1 MEWIL
6 SVAAVYMIVA
16 IFISWRGEVQLPEDI
31 EHRTLII
38 FISAILWPIGL
49 LIYFLSPEL
58 QEERRQKIEEAKA
71 AEEEHRR
78 REQEHKESKQK
89 AERDANVTKTF
100 VLLFLH
106 KQRQQ
111 LEKNLAEL
119 EEDDPGRALL
129 QESIDK
135 TDELMAKHQ
144 K

>member
-1 MEWIL
+1 MEWVL
-6 SVAAVYMIVA
+6 AVAAIYMIVA
-16 IFISWRGEVQLPEDI
+16 VFISWRCEVQLPEDV
-31 EHRTLII
+31 EHRTLIV

-58 QEERRQKIEEAKA
+58 QEERRRKNEEIKA

-78 REQEHKESKQK
+78 REQEHEEAKQK
-89 AERDANVTKTF
+89 AERDAAVTKAF
-100 VLLFLH
+100 VLMFLH
-106 KQRQQ
+106 RQRQQ
-111 LEKNLAEL
+111 LERNLAEL